1 MKHSWPLIHNHVPV
15 FVYNG
20 MIGSVLVLRCWF
32 LILLSIEVQYTLIWA
47 WLQPI
52 VCTVT
57 GPRTSLVFCLKKF
70 FINLDMIVLH
80 ILPLSSTWEV
90 LCSFCTVSLP
100 ILCDYLQFC
109 TGLYGCVCFCA
120 ILCSFVQLIV
130 VLCYFVWFWAIF
142 QWKFKVVIETNRDR
156 SWKIN

>member
-1 MKHSWPLIHNHVPV
+1 MAHQGIVMFCRVKHSRPLIHNHVPV

-20 MIGSVLVLRCWF
+20 MIGSVFVLRCWF

-80 ILPLSSTWEV
+80 ILPLSSTWVSFLLILSVSAIYIHPSAENKQKINNLLV
-90 LCSFCTVSLP
+90 LNHISLP
-100 ILCDYLQFC
+100 ITFLQFC
-109 TGLYGCVCFCA
+109 FLQSPTLFC
-120 ILCSFVQLIV
+120 L
-130 VLCYFVWFWAIF
+130 
-142 QWKFKVVIETNRDR
+142 
-156 SWKIN
+156 